1 VGKTR
6 ILSSKYPSHTYKKG
20 LWLWEFAVPAAIKLN
35 GCLISAIIDKR
46 ESKETIMREAVI
58 VAAARTAVGKAKRGT
73 TRNVRSDDMAAA
85 VIREVLQ
92 QTNGKLDPAEIDDLM
107 IGCAMPEGSQGLN
120 FARTIGVLAGL
131 PVDVPAQTVNR
142 FCASGLQTIASAAE
156 RIIANGADVIIAG
169 GAETMSLVPMT
180 GFQLSPNPQLAVEHP
195 EVYMGMGLT
204 AERVA
209 EEFGVS
215 REDQDAF
222 SFASHQKAAEAV
234 RNGKFQQE
242 IVPLEFTEVEF
253 HDGQRVERKVVFNQD
268 EHLRPDTT
276 LEGLAALKP
285 VFKLNGTVTPG
296 NSSPLSD
303 GAAALII
310 MEAGKAAKL
319 GLKPLARFV
328 GFNASGVR
336 PEIMGVGP
344 IKAIPRVLDRTGI
357 SQDDI
362 DLIELNEAFASQAL
376 AVIRELELD
385 PGRVNVNGGGIA
397 LGHPLGCT
405 GTKLT
410 VQLINE
416 MQRRGTR
423 YGMVTM
429 CIGGGQG
436 AAGIFE
442 NLN

>member
-1 VGKTR
+1 
-6 ILSSKYPSHTYKKG
+6 
-20 LWLWEFAVPAAIKLN
+20 
-35 GCLISAIIDKR
+35 
-46 ESKETIMREAVI
+46 MREAVI

-85 VIREVLQ
+85 VIRAVLD
-92 QTNGKLDPAEIDDLM
+92 QTKGKLDPTEIDDIV

-120 FARTIGVLAGL
+120 FARSIGILAGL

-142 FCASGLQTIASAAE
+142 FCASGLQTIAMSAE

-180 GFQLSPNPQLAVEHP
+180 GFQLSPNPKLAVEYP
-195 EVYMGMGLT
+195 ETYMGMGLT

-222 SFASHQKAAEAV
+222 ALQSHQKASAAV
-234 RNGKFQQE
+234 AAGKFKGE
-242 IVPLEFTEVEF
+242 IVPMEFCEVEIQ
-253 HDGQRVERKVVFNQD
+253 DGQRVERKVIFDQD

-276 LEGLAALKP
+276 LEALAALKP
-285 VFKLNGTVTPG
+285 VFKQNGTVTAG

-303 GAAALII
+303 GAAAVLL
-310 MEAGKAAKL
+310 MEGEKAARL
-319 GLKPLARFV
+319 GLKPLVRFV
-328 GFNASGVR
+328 GFSAAGVR
-336 PEIMGVGP
+336 PEIMGIGP
-344 IKAIPRVLDRTGI
+344 IKAVPRVLDRTGLKLT
-357 SQDDI
+357 DI
-362 DLIELNEAFASQAL
+362 DLIELNEAFAAQAL

-385 PGRVNVNGGGIA
+385 MERVNVNGGAIA

-405 GTKLT
+405 GAKLT
-410 VQLINE
+410 VQIINE
-416 MQRRGTR
+416 MKRRNSK